1 MQQLKH
7 SVFLKVSHVQEPC
20 HQTEIGLDSPN
31 SLVTVGIFL
40 GVLDRAIIQRG
51 NVQEVGNCV
60 ARTRKVRRWKVTI
73 SQFQATIHNT
83 LLTPPYGMIE
93 GFTGEH
99 LICGYVQLVQ
109 GDHG

>member
-20 HQTEIGLDSPN
+20 HQTEIGRH
-31 SLVTVGIFL
+31 VRIFL
-40 GVLDRAIIQRG
+40 GVLDRAIVQRG

-73 SQFQATIHNT
+73 SQFQATTHNT
-83 LLTPPYGMIE
+83 LLTPAYGMIE

-99 LICGYVQLVQ
+99 LICGYV
-109 GDHG
+109 